1 MLKMPEGKN
10 PAQQKFCPVCGS
22 ANLKIV
28 ETPVLIHS
36 GTFQMYK
43 CADCGYEGPIVIG
56 GLNMQEQL
64 KKNYAGR
71 KEGGLSG

>member
-1 MLKMPEGKN
+1 MLKKTDARI

-22 ANLKIV
+22 VNLKIV
-28 ETPVLIHS
+28 ETPALIHS

-64 KKNYAGR
+64 KKNYAER
-71 KEGGLSG
+71 KAGDVNG